1 MISKLQE
8 LKWQLHCF
16 KDKNLLIWGL
26 KNGLIFPYDD
36 KLIEKLRNIYYGG
49 ITCFYNFVI

>member
-8 LKWQLHCF
+8 LKWKLHCF

-26 KNGLIFPYDD
+26 KNGLIFPCDD

-49 ITCFYNFVI
+49 DYLLL

>member
-8 LKWQLHCF
+8 LKWRLHCF
-16 KDKNLLIWGL
+16 KDKNLLICGL

-36 KLIEKLRNIYYGG
+36 KLIEN
-49 ITCFYNFVI
+49 